1 MHHKGDGNMNSKN
14 SLLKLVFTSL
24 TCLLVM
30 TACLTG
36 CGGANPSGSDTA
48 TPITPPSVLPSLATG
63 TAQLIGSL
71 RDSST
76 GNLINNA
83 NASIVVKAQLI
94 GTSNVETYDAS
105 TSNNQAF
112 AFYNLAKGGYYLIIA
127 SDTAGIFELKSE
139 IIELNANTQLNMS
152 LTPVVI
158 PAASTNLNFFGVVK
172 DSLNQ
177 APVMAATIKVVNN
190 AGQTYQTTSLSTGQ
204 FAIPSLASGTYTITI
219 TKNGFREETR
229 TLILDNTI
237 RIDRVEVT
245 TTGTFTDGTDT
256 DHPGYY
262 ELGTI
267 TLAPIWTNTGSL
279 QGILY
284 YTNIDGDKAPL
295 DTTDQSIYL
304 KLWHDEN
311 PRDEYAPGI
320 IYDWLTTNTLG
331 YFSMKS
337 LPAGYYMISTSA
349 NAPIPVTN
357 NNGDIIGYNITG
369 AVTKMWMEVIPGS
382 VTLIPVQEE
391 E

>member
-48 TPITPPSVLPSLATG
+48 TPVTPPSVLPSLATG

-112 AFYNLAKGGYYLIIA
+112 AFNKLVKGGYYLIIA

-139 IIELNANTQLNMS
+139 IVELNTNTRLDIT
-152 LTPVVI
+152 LTPVSL
-158 PAASTNLNFFGVVK
+158 PAPGTNLNFFGTVK
-172 DSLNQ
+172 NALNQ

-190 AGQTYQTTSLSTGQ
+190 ASQTYQTTSLLTGQ
-204 FAIPSLASGTYTITI
+204 FSIPNLAPGTYIITI
-219 TKNGFREETR
+219 SKDGFREESR
-229 TLILDNTI
+229 TLVLGNKILLGQAEI
-237 RIDRVEVT
+237 T
-245 TTGTFTDGTDT
+245 TTGTFTDGTGAT
-256 DHPGYY
+256 FPGYY
-262 ELGTI
+262 NLGTLS
-267 TLAPIWTNTGSL
+267 LAPLWTNTGSL
-279 QGILY
+279 VGVLFKDDGSGGKEY
-284 YTNIDGDKAPL
+284 LVTTN
-295 DTTDQSIYL
+295 SFL
-304 KLWHDEN
+304 KLWHDED
-311 PRDEYAPGI
+311 PTDKYAPGI
-320 IYDWLTTNTLG
+320 IYDWLTTNSSG
-331 YFSMKS
+331 YFAMNN

-357 NNGDIIGYNITG
+357 NNSGDIIGYNITG